1 MTVDKK
7 DFWEKKII
15 GWEDG
20 RYNLKDDHINF
31 LENLGDKSSSS
42 LFYRQKICLEILKD
56 KVYNKDIVELGWL
69 RIDNKT
75 NFRLWCKICRI

>member
-31 LENLGDKSSSS
+31 LENIGDKSSSS
-42 LFYRQKICLEILKD
+42 LFYRQKICLEI
-56 KVYNKDIVELGWL
+56 
-69 RIDNKT
+69 
-75 NFRLWCKICRI
+75 